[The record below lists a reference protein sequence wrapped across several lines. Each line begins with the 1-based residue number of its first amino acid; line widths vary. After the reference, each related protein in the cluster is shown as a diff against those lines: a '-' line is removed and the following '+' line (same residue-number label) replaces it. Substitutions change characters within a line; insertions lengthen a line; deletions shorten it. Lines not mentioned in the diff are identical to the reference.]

1 MKHAHTLLA
10 VAALT
15 LCTVRTAH
23 AEDDVFVTAA
33 ANVRRDHPELQ
44 QAQDVAPRAHDC
56 RETFSVRNGHAKL
69 TAEYRAAHQRAKAQ
83 YKALAFYAEN
93 CRPLE
98 YAERVV
104 RHEDS
109 EWAFV
114 CRKDRAKPAGLTPQL
129 LEDLHAFGIEPPD
142 MDPNGRAEP
151 WAEFEARYF
160 LALSPRARNVCAT
173 FDAAVDAESTAIAD
187 EAVRLA
193 DGVPSR

>member
-1 MKHAHTLLA
+1 VKHATLLA

-15 LCTVRTAH
+15 LCTFQTAR

-33 ANVRRDHPELQ
+33 ATVRREHPELQ
-44 QAQDVAPRAHDC
+44 QAQDTAPRARDC

-69 TAEYRAAHQRAKAQ
+69 TAEYRAAHKRAKAQ

-142 MDPNGRAEP
+142 MNPTSGRAEP
-151 WAEFEARYF
+151 WEAFEDRYF
-160 LALSPRARNVCAT
+160 LPLSPRAGNVCAT
-173 FDAAVDAESTAIAD
+173 FDAAVEAESTAIAD
-187 EAVRLA
+187 EAVRIA
-193 DGVPSR
+193 DHMPQR